1 MSRSK
6 RFTTKY
12 LPLCIFLYNCI
23 GRKLKLIRY
32 LESQSNKA
40 QTHDRNL
47 KRIFWH
53 WHWYDTSIRGWGIR
67 QHWQKFDVSCV
78 AWPQTIGSFIWVLD
92 RRNAHRLIELTSNLG
107 MHLIHVPI
115 LPPTYIICLWYRQPL
130 YDKTVYAQF
139 SARRLLPIYSEVN
152 SYNRW
157 QSI

>member
-1 MSRSK
+1 MYIS
-6 RFTTKY
+6 
-12 LPLCIFLYNCI
+12 LQLYRQKIKIN
-23 GRKLKLIRY
+23 Y
-32 LESQSNKA
+32 VESQSNKA

-130 YDKTVYAQF
+130 YDKTIYAQF
-139 SARRLLPIYSEVN
+139 SARRQLNTRRSIVTIGDN
-152 SYNRW
+152 SYL
-157 QSI
+157 QVTKEYIIITTFYK